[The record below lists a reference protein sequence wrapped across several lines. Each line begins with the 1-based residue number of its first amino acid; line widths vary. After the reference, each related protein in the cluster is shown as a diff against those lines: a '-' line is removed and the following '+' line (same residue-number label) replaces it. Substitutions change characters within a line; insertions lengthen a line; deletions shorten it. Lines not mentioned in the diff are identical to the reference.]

1 MSLNIKEYIKDG
13 ESFRIILSAFFF
25 KSSFWNYEENDK
37 KNYIYFCFFSVRISV
52 FHSQGRNKGGEEL

>member
-52 FHSQGRNKGGEEL
+52 FHS